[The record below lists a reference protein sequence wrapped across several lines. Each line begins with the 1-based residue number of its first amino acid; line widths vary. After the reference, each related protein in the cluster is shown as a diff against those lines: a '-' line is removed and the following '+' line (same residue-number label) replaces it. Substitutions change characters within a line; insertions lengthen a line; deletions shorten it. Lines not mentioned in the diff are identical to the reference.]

1 MTTSLSSELPLL
13 FMSHT
18 RLRLGRGF
26 AAQASTKAL
35 ETVQAL
41 GAQYLPVIEE
51 DSIVS
56 IDGELISGGH
66 TN

>member
-1 MTTSLSSELPLL
+1 MLPS
-13 FMSHT
+13 FVHRT
-18 RLRLGRGF
+18 YICPRGF

-35 ETVQAL
+35 ETVHAL
-41 GAQYLPVIEE
+41 NDQYLPYIEE

-56 IDGELISGGH
+56 IDGDLIKGGH